1 MQTLIEKYWR
11 TAWNPLGRKENTRFV
26 YIQGMRNHTIFM
38 LRVIKVK
45 TDAHKERGGSFAP
58 LTVPLCLKKTQNEFL
73 PAEVNSEDSPL
84 SQKREFYSPI
94 HFSSAFPA
102 LCQPLH
108 CVTHPQCKGKYSCH
122 AQIGGRRE
130 ESISFS
136 LKTVVWTCAAAH
148 LSVGSAIQMRFAVD
162 VWIWRLFCLK
172 ALTFIQES
180 GMLINCSKNEY
191 IQKNTAG

>member
-1 MQTLIEKYWR
+1 
-11 TAWNPLGRKENTRFV
+11 
-26 YIQGMRNHTIFM
+26 M

-58 LTVPLCLKKTQNEFL
+58 LTVSLCLRRTQNEFL

-122 AQIGGRRE
+122 AQIGDGRE

-136 LKTVVWTCAAAH
+136 LKTVVWACAAAH
-148 LSVGSAIQMRFAVD
+148 FSHLALPSRWTLLVISEYGSYF
-162 VWIWRLFCLK
+162 VWKRLHFK
-172 ALTFIQES
+172 RES
-180 GMLINCSKNEY
+180 GMVINCSKNEY
-191 IQKNTAG
+191 IQRNTAG

>member
-1 MQTLIEKYWR
+1 
-11 TAWNPLGRKENTRFV
+11 
-26 YIQGMRNHTIFM
+26 MRNHTIFR
-38 LRVIKVK
+38 LRVIKVE

-58 LTVPLCLKKTQNEFL
+58 LTVLLCLRKTQNEFL

-108 CVTHPQCKGKYSCH
+108 CVTHPQRKGKYSCH
-122 AQIGGRRE
+122 AQIGDRRE

-136 LKTVVWTCAAAH
+136 LKTVVRTCAAAH
-148 LSVGSAIQMRFAVD
+148 LSFGCAIQMCFAVN
-162 VWIWRLFCLK
+162 I
-172 ALTFIQES
+172 
-180 GMLINCSKNEY
+180 
-191 IQKNTAG
+191 